1 MMSWTQQRE
10 RLLTTARG
18 LLQAG
23 LVEGTSGNL
32 SMRLPDGNVLM
43 TPTSIA
49 YPTMT
54 AEDLV
59 VVSGSGEVIEGM
71 RQPTTERALHLA
83 CLEAHPDVSAV
94 IHCHAKYATMF
105 AVTRQPIPCVIE
117 EFDIYVGG
125 EVPVAAYQLTGS
137 DELAR
142 EVAGHLSDR
151 SAVLM
156 ANHGLLTIGKD
167 LEQAASVA
175 RLVERT
181 AEIVWGARMLGELVP
196 LPSETLERFA
206 SVYRFLRDRGTAQ

>member
-1 MMSWTQQRE
+1 MTAWVQERE
-10 RLLTTARG
+10 RLLAAGRE

-32 SMRLPDGNVLM
+32 SMRLSDGSVLM
-43 TPTSIA
+43 TPTSVE

-59 VVSGSGEVIEGM
+59 VLDTSGEVIEGT
-71 RQPTTERALHLA
+71 RQPTTESALHLA
-83 CLEAHPDVSAV
+83 CFELHPDISAV

-137 DELAR
+137 DELAH
-142 EVAGHLSDR
+142 EVARHLADR

-156 ANHGLLTIGKD
+156 ANHGLLTVGKD
-167 LEQAASVA
+167 LEQAAAVA

-181 AEIVWGARMLGELVP
+181 AEIVWGARQLGDLVP
-196 LPSETLERFA
+196 LPDETLERFA
-206 SVYRFLRDRGTAQ
+206 SVYRYLRSQKAVQ